1 MVETVEIGYLGL
13 SLKSKWQGYHQG
25 QDSGYLR
32 TLVGANFRISQKA
45 ASWALLDSGAPKNS
59 LGIAPVRLQLPGHQ
73 PHTKLERGI
82 DSVLGSKEPNLEI
95 HSLRT
100 VNNWFL
106 AERWSLKATFR
117 CRADWNWGFCRFFYY
132 LFICLLKYQQKSAKW
147 GRCVDRLTTR
157 QAESVPFGML
167 LGARITHPSFWRLSD
182 VK

>member
-100 VNNWFL
+100 VNN
-106 AERWSLKATFR
+106 
-117 CRADWNWGFCRFFYY
+117 
-132 LFICLLKYQQKSAKW
+132 
-147 GRCVDRLTTR
+147 
-157 QAESVPFGML
+157 
-167 LGARITHPSFWRLSD
+167 
-182 VK
+182 